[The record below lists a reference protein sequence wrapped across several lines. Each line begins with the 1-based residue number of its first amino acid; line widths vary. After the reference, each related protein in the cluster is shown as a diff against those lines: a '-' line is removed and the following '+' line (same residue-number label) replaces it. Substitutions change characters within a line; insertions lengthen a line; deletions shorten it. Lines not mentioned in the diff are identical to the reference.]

1 MEGAVPDSIAPIT
14 AHTEIRPAA
23 QARADSAAVPA
34 GHDLQARADAAALA
48 ERKVTRNDAIR
59 TRPVE
64 TAPPSQELHFEHD
77 EVVGRW
83 VATMVDPVSGEVLRS
98 LPPTRVL
105 HQLAALAEAHD
116 PRGAK

>member
-14 AHTEIRPAA
+14 THAETRPDAP
-23 QARADSAAVPA
+23 ARASAAGRTA
-34 GHDLQARADAAALA
+34 EHDPQVRADEKALA
-48 ERKVTRNDAIR
+48 ERKVARDDATRSRSAAA
-59 TRPVE
+59 
-64 TAPPSQELHFEHD
+64 APPLQELRFERD
-77 EVVGRW
+77 DVVGRW

-116 PRGAK
+116 ARGPK